1 MKFPVRIRDIL
12 KIEKKNSISISVFGY
27 EKKEKHLIYVSKRRY
42 EEKHVALLLIGEE
55 GKIMELYYNYT
66 SNHGKKYFCRY
77 CLQAFST
84 EEILKHHIKYCF
96 RINSKQ
102 RIIMSIKRDYVKF
115 NNKERKIKSSL
126 MIYADFE
133 VFYCQ
138 KIMERKMQKRL
149 I

>member
-12 KIEKKNSISISVFGY
+12 KIEKKNSISISVFAY
-27 EKKEKHLIYVSKRRY
+27 EKKEKHLIYVSKKCY
-42 EEKHVALLLIGEE
+42 EKKHVDLSLIGEE

-66 SNHGKKYFCRY
+66 SNHGKKYFYRY

-96 RINSKQ
+96 RINNKQ
-102 RIIMSIKRDYVKF
+102 RITMSKKSEYVKF

-138 KIMERKMQKRL
+138 KIMERKM
-149 I
+149 